1 MAYKFEDLN
10 CWKSAFEFNI
20 EALTIL
26 DQKKINNHRA
36 LEDQLSRASLSIMN
50 NIAEGYGRYGKKD
63 KIKFLNISQASC
75 CEVKSMLYLI
85 ERMNYITKE
94 EFQSL
99 YSKLEST
106 QKLILGFIRYLNK
119 KDNIQNTPDH

>member
-20 EALTIL
+20 EAFTIL
-26 DQKKINNHRA
+26 DNKKFNNHWTIK
-36 LEDQLSRASLSIMN
+36 DQLSRASISIMN
-50 NIAEGYGRYGKKD
+50 NIAEGYGRFGKKD
-63 KIKFLNISQASC
+63 KIRFLNISQASC

-85 ERMNYITKE
+85 ERLNYISKD

-99 YSKLEST
+99 FFKLENT
-106 QKLILGFIRYLNK
+106 HKLILGFIRHSNK
-119 KDNIQNTPDH
+119 